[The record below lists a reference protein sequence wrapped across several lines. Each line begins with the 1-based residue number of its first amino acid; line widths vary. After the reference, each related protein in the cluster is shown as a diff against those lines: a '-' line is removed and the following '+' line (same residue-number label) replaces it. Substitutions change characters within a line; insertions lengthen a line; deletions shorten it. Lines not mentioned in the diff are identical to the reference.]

1 MHRFACEWPIEAM
14 IPSFSHL
21 SSSSYNQCCHAC
33 CRCVWSSGIIVWA
46 PSWSCTC
53 ERLHWWGLIGSYVR
67 TSHCAYL
74 HMVGILCI
82 LYTALHTYIQ
92 WGWDS
97 ACSHLCVSVTFPL
110 QCVVIIVGVIVCE
123 ISTGIFIELKK
134 NEASVSSS
142 VVSW

>member
-1 MHRFACEWPIEAM
+1 MPAAGVFGVLASLSGHRLGVVLVSAC
-14 IPSFSHL
+14 FG
-21 SSSSYNQCCHAC
+21 
-33 CRCVWSSGIIVWA
+33 GI
-46 PSWSCTC
+46 S
-53 ERLHWWGLIGSYVR
+53 IGSYVC

-74 HMVGILCI
+74 HTVGIPC
-82 LYTALHTYIQ
+82 TALHTYIQ
-92 WGWDS
+92 WRWDS

-134 NEASVSSS
+134 NEASVSPS